1 MNKIFDFLKTCWS
14 WFYERTVVWVIFAF
28 FLLMSWGQLQKN
40 ELTAEIK
47 EENANCRIQCLPMS
61 SEFFQNQNGNQCWCY
76 NDVNTLV
83 KPQ

>member
-1 MNKIFDFLKTCWS
+1 MTKVLEFFKTIWS
-14 WFYERTVVWVIFAF
+14 WLYERTVIWFIFAF
-28 FLLMSWGQLQKN
+28 FLLIGWGNIQKN
-40 ELTAEIK
+40 ELTSELK
-47 EENANCRIQCLPMS
+47 EEQLNCRLECLPMS

>member
-1 MNKIFDFLKTCWS
+1 MSKVFDFFKTAWS
-14 WFYERTVVWVIFAF
+14 WFYERTVVWCIFAF
-28 FLLMSWGQLQKN
+28 FLLMGWGQLQKN

-47 EENANCRIQCLPMS
+47 EENLNCRVQCLPMS

-76 NDVNTLV
+76 NDVNTLI

>member
-1 MNKIFDFLKTCWS
+1 MNKVFDFLKTCWS